1 MAKDKKVTEPDE
13 IIDGVPV
20 FNGKLEDLGNDLAWT
35 FPISI
40 GRSQEERDWKTKDF
54 TLIEFLGQ
62 LFDHKVSKKKN
73 GPCFM
78 QGALVKG
85 VKQRTIPNVRELNFM
100 VLDIDSGQPMEE
112 VRQELVAQD
121 LFAVLYTTYSNGTT
135 RTQIKKTELIQKLKL
150 EAGDEVTTQHV
161 KFYLQHHKRYDKRI
175 LESCSYAGEEHVEG
189 GVMVFVDHV
198 PMEKYRI
205 VLPLNTAF
213 VLAKECG
220 GDERK
225 AREKWKRLYVGVAH
239 QLGASYDRS
248 CTDISRLFF
257 WPTHKAGADFKVEVV
272 MGDNIDLSTITEMDP
287 KELENSNPF
296 TEAGIDDGDE
306 VPLENGWLKTWMRG
320 KYVHFAAASFFENY
334 YDQRNRNGEKVTT
347 QCPFDDGHGNAGDSA
362 DQGFF
367 CTDGDSD
374 EKSFS
379 AFCSHDS
386 CSMYRKLNFV
396 DKAVSEFGLTEE
408 DLDQFV
414 PEGIDEVPVD
424 ADKDGEDGVDPL
436 TLSGDELIQYRIDHL
451 KVGDVDALDK
461 VMKLL
466 LDSQLENLKATF
478 YLKQV
483 AKNSGVSL
491 GDIKKEY
498 NRRISQANRD
508 HADRK
513 AEEERSVEIPY
524 NGDFEEQVSST
535 IKGIKLKNQPPKIFH
550 ADNQIIRVSKVE
562 DKGVQRELVSKDQFA
577 VFINENM
584 KFYVQTDQ
592 GRRGKSAPNDVIT
605 HVYNMPRSSLPV
617 PYLKRIA
624 KHPVLSD
631 DGEFQMKAGYDP
643 YTSVYLDIANKKI
656 LKVPDVPT
664 DEDLDEAYGWL
675 FERDGLLGDFPFQ
688 DEGDDDSDDPDHIV
702 GEATKAHV
710 LALFMLPFIRDLISG
725 PVPAFVINKP
735 MPGAGSG
742 LFANVFN
749 LTINEEVCPTFA
761 PPRRA
766 GDDEELG
773 KLITSKILTNPDT
786 PMFFDNV
793 ERLES
798 NSLASAIT
806 SGNWA
811 GRKLGQSE
819 VVNFPIRHIWMFS
832 GNNIDPSDE
841 LARRMVPINI
851 MPKDARPELR
861 TDFYHSDLTGWCRK
875 HRPEL
880 IWAICVFIKNWVAKG
895 MPDGTKKFGS
905 FEDWARVT
913 GGILEAGGVGGFLDN
928 LSSWRNLS
936 STGNQDDVDVID
948 GLIKEIGMDKFFK
961 TGELFEQIYDDTTGK
976 LDVDVPLRGRDRHS
990 LKSGFGKYLSFRKE
1004 KPYVL
1009 GDGRTVKL
1017 QAKGKAGNAVR
1028 YRFIDVNNPPTPE
1041 PEPERAPPK
1050 NTGNGKKKP
1059 YWRDAEAAEEAAM
1072 EAAE

>member
-1 MAKDKKVTEPDE
+1 MAREKKAIEPDE
-13 IIDGVPV
+13 VIDGVPV
-20 FNGKLEDLGNDLAWT
+20 FNGRLEDLGEDLAWS
-35 FPISI
+35 FPMSI
-40 GRSQEERDWKTKDF
+40 GRSQEERDWKTRDF
-54 TLIEFLGQ
+54 TLLEFLGK
-62 LFDHKVSKKKN
+62 LFDHKESKKKN
-73 GPCFM
+73 GACFM

-85 VKQRTIPNVRELNFM
+85 VKQRTIPNVHDLNFM

-112 VRQELVAQD
+112 VRQELIAQN
-121 LFAVLYTTYSNGTT
+121 LFAILYTTYSHGTVET
-135 RTQIKKTELIQKLKL
+135 RIKKTELIQKLKL
-150 EAGDEVTTQHV
+150 DMGEELTDQHIR
-161 KFYLQHHKRYDKRI
+161 FYLTHHKRYDKRVV
-175 LESCSYAGEEHVEG
+175 ETCHFVKEEHVEG
-189 GVMVFVDHV
+189 GNMVFVSHA
-198 PMEKYRI
+198 PMPKYRI
-205 VLPLNTAF
+205 VLPLAETF
-213 VLAKECG
+213 VLAKQAG

-257 WPTHKAGADFKVEVV
+257 WPTHRPGGEFRVEVV
-272 MGDNIDLSTITEMDP
+272 IGDNLDLSTVTELDP

-296 TEAGIDDGDE
+296 TEAGIDEGDE
-306 VPLENGWLKTWMRG
+306 FPIETPWLKTWMRG
-320 KYVHFAAASFFENY
+320 KYVHFAAGDFFSNY
-334 YDQRNRNGEKVTT
+334 FDVRNRDGDKVTT
-347 QCPFDDGHGNAGDSA
+347 ECPFDDGHTNAGDPS

-367 CTDGDSD
+367 CVDGDSD
-374 EKSFS
+374 EKSFV
-379 AFCSHDS
+379 AHCQHDS
-386 CSMYRKLNFV
+386 CSMYRKLNYV
-396 DKAVSEFGLTEE
+396 DRAIQIFNLTEE
-408 DLDQFV
+408 DLEQFI
-414 PEGIDEVPVD
+414 PMGIEE
-424 ADKDGEDGVDPL
+424 AEIEAAAGEDDEHVDPS
-436 TLSGDELIQYRIDHL
+436 TLAPEEQLQWRVDHL
-451 KVGDVDALDK
+451 KEGDVVALDK
-461 VMKLL
+461 ALGLL
-466 LDSQLENLKATF
+466 LDLQLENLAATV
-478 YLKQV
+478 YLKQI

-491 GDIKKEY
+491 GDVKKEY
-498 NRRISQANRD
+498 NRRVSQANRD

-524 NGDFEEQVSST
+524 NGDFEEQVKHT
-535 IKGIKLKNQPPKIFH
+535 IRGIKLKNSPPKLFH
-550 ADNQIIRVSKVE
+550 ADNQIIRVSTVE

-577 VFINENM
+577 VFVNENM

-592 GRRGKSAPNDVIT
+592 GRRGKSAPSDVIT
-605 HVYNMPRSSLPV
+605 HVYNMPRSALPV

-624 KHPVLSD
+624 KHPVLSL

-643 YTSVYLDIANKKI
+643 YTNVYLDIANKKI

-664 DEDLDEAYGWL
+664 EEDLDEAYDWL
-675 FERDGLLGDFPFQ
+675 FAYDGLLGDFPFQ
-688 DEGDDDSDDPDHIV
+688 DEGDDEATDPDHIM
-702 GEATKAHV
+702 GESTKAHV

-773 KLITSKILTNPDT
+773 KLITSKILTNPDS

-811 GRKLGQSE
+811 GRRLGASE

-861 TDFYHSDLTGWCRK
+861 TDFYHADLTGWCRE

-895 MPDGTKKFGS
+895 MPSGSKKFGS

-913 GGILEAGGVGGFLDN
+913 GGILEAAGVGGFLDN
-928 LSSWRNLS
+928 LTSWRNLS
-936 STGNQDDVDVID
+936 STGNQDDADVIEAF
-948 GLIKEIGMDKFFK
+948 IKEIGLDKPFK
-961 TGELFEQIYDDTTGK
+961 TGELFDQIYDDASGK

-990 LKSGFGKYLSFRKE
+990 LKSGLGKYLGFRKE
-1004 KPYVL
+1004 KPYIL
-1009 GDGRTVKL
+1009 QDGRTVKL
-1017 QAKGKAGNAVR
+1017 QAKGKNSNAVL
-1028 YRFIDVNNPPTPE
+1028 YRFVE
-1041 PEPERAPPK
+1041 V
-1050 NTGNGKKKP
+1050 
-1059 YWRDAEAAEEAAM
+1059 
-1072 EAAE
+1072 